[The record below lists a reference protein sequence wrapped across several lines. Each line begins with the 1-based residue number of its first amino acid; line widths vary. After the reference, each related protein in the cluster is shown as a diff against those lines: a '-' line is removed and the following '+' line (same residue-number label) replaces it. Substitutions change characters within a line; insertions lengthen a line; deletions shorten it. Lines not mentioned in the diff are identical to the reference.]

1 MKTGQHPVLFLFAA
15 LLMLAAGICLGLL
28 WGETIPLAWGGFA
41 ILLVLALVLLWR
53 KSPLCALTVL
63 LLFLVLGIIRLQAML
78 ALPPTDI
85 AAFAGAEI
93 KVSGTIVDE
102 PLWTPSVLPD
112 GSRIYKVRYLVAVEQ
127 VKEPRAAWQ
136 KASGK
141 CYLYARAKALP
152 EQPARIGDAVQA
164 SGKVRLPR
172 GYQNPGQLDTNLL
185 LRADGITAGVVAGK
199 SGVKIEPRDGHEFRR
214 FIAAVRAHY
223 REGMEHAMPKEDAAA
238 VFAMLF
244 GGYEGLEEELVTDFQ
259 ATGIV
264 HILSVSGSHISLIAA
279 VMAWLA
285 ALLRLPRAISAAFVL
300 SCIAFY
306 SILAGCVPP
315 VIRSAIM
322 GGLTFLALALGRERE
337 SRYILLLTGLLML
350 LWNPLLLFHI
360 SFELS
365 YLATAGLIFLASV
378 FRAWLRARSLPD
390 AIAMNLAITLSAQL
404 ATLPVLA
411 WYFGQVSLSSL
422 LANLLVVPILELIII
437 FGLFAGLLAFLL
449 PFFGHIIFAMT
460 SLMLGLAAE
469 LVHMLARLP
478 GGIVYVAAMAWPTA
492 ALYYLALGTLLLGE
506 EQREWL
512 RTRLTP
518 WRRPAFALF
527 LVLAASIPLYRAVT
541 PDCLAVH
548 FIDVGQGDAAL
559 VVTPQ
564 GRALLFDTGGTR
576 EGGFDVGAR
585 VAVPYLLHHGIREV
599 AAVFLTH
606 AHEDHA
612 QGCGSILQ
620 KLPVG
625 AVYTAGEGTAAYA
638 RSMGLSDASPLLQKF
653 HAAREGETMT
663 VDGVK
668 VEVLFAPPAPEEGG
682 TGNEVSNV
690 YRVSYGR
697 AQFLFT
703 GDLVKEQEAKL
714 VASGRDIRA
723 SVLKVGH
730 HGSATS
736 SSPAFLEAVGP
747 RYGVFCVGFENAF
760 GHPKPEVLRR
770 YEEQGI
776 GILRTDREGAIVF
789 ETDGEKLWLH
799 TYAGS

>member
-1 MKTGQHPVLFLFAA
+1 MLFLFAA
-15 LLMLAAGICLGLL
+15 LLMLAAGICLAML
-28 WGETIPLAWGGFA
+28 WGETISLAWGGLA
-41 ILLVLALVLLWR
+41 ILLVLALVMLWR

-63 LLFLVLGIIRLQAML
+63 LLFLVLGTIRLQAML

-85 AAFAGAEI
+85 AAFAGTEV
-93 KVSGTIVDE
+93 KFSGTIVDE
-102 PLWTPSVLPD
+102 PRWTPSVLPD

-127 VKEPRAAWQ
+127 VKEPRADWQ

-185 LRADGITAGVVAGK
+185 LRADGITAGIVAGK

-244 GGYEGLEEELVTDFQ
+244 GGYEGLEEELVADFQ

-285 ALLRLPRAISAAFVL
+285 ALLRLPRAISAALVL

-365 YLATAGLIFLASV
+365 YLATAGLIFLAPV

-390 AIAMNLAITLSAQL
+390 TIAMNLAITLSAQL

-478 GGIVYVAAMAWPTA
+478 GGIVYIAAMAWPTA
-492 ALYYLALGTLLLGE
+492 ALYYLALGTL
-506 EQREWL
+506 
-512 RTRLTP
+512 
-518 WRRPAFALF
+518 
-527 LVLAASIPLYRAVT
+527 
-541 PDCLAVH
+541 
-548 FIDVGQGDAAL
+548 
-559 VVTPQ
+559 
-564 GRALLFDTGGTR
+564 LLFDTGGTR

-668 VEVLFAPPAPEEGG
+668 VEVLFAPPAPEDGG

-723 SVLKVGH
+723 SVLKAGH

-747 RYGVFCVGFENAF
+747 RYGVFCVGYGNAF

-776 GILRTDREGAIVF
+776 SILRTDRDGAIVF